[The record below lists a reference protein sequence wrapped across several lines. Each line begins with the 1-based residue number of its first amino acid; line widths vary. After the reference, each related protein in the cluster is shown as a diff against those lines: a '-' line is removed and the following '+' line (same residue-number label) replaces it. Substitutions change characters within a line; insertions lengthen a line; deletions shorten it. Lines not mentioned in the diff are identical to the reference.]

1 MSAGSRSS
9 GLDLAPGPGPGA
21 EPRADR
27 QRQAVIL
34 ARTALVATIIVGQLW
49 AITIALDAYFLGDTA
64 TVWWLLG
71 FQVLSFALAFLAWW
85 SSPSDR

>member
-1 MSAGSRSS
+1 MSAGS
-9 GLDLAPGPGPGA
+9 GLPAMDRTPGPGPGA

-34 ARTALVATIIVGQLW
+34 ARIALVATIIVGQLW
-49 AITIALDAYFLGDTA
+49 ALTIALDAYFLEETA

-71 FQVLSFALAFLAWW
+71 FQVLSFALAFLVWW